1 MDTFARTRWA
11 PHPIFRH
18 GFRTRVDLTFWSA
31 IGSFRPRGSPR
42 PRPPIDAH
50 LLSSSDHLQVHR
62 SWLPMMVVT
71 KVLRGGV
78 ARRSWFERSIH
89 NRPTKSTTCFGR
101 ATGLPLTE
109 YASQADAHEGAVHAN
124 ARSGSEWLSPYLCS
138 ACGCWHLAPRHGRP
152 SSMPCAC
159 TDSHGRSKALWTT
172 WRDAQRTADILR
184 SETGTQLAV
193 YECELGLG
201 WHLTKQLLSWSR
213 RR

>member
-1 MDTFARTRWA
+1 MPSRRWPPNVAERKSTR
-11 PHPIFRH
+11 
-18 GFRTRVDLTFWSA
+18 
-31 IGSFRPRGSPR
+31 SPG
-42 PRPPIDAH
+42 P
-50 LLSSSDHLQVHR
+50 LKDHMRRLVQR
-62 SWLPMMVVT
+62 SWLPTMVVT

-78 ARRSWFERSIH
+78 AQQSWFERSIH

-184 SETGTQLAV
+184 SETGAQLAV

-201 WHLTKQLLSWSR
+201 WHLTKQIMSGSSGR
-213 RR
+213 P